1 MPAVTTGSPSQGR
14 DPSTTSSKHNAHHV
28 RTATPLV
35 KHKAHCAQLLYFWN
49 RLRIWWT
56 PGKSQEKAAKMNVFP
71 MLVLLWEIKPWLAL
85 KRLNPCI
92 FHGDFFEDVSIW
104 KWEKWSPSCIF
115 FWGSWP
121 KETRNQW
128 SACAHLRTKCR
139 ARAGGIKGPQWP
151 KDLRTSRNKGP
162 NKPNHQHAKLTSLPE
177 TQKNLGE
184 MQPPHLQITINNHVS
199 LPKPG
204 PSHSCHRHHGQGWTH
219 KWRACVSHVSCCFKS
234 HGFDVAMRVKKLQC
248 QFQEVE
254 KRVTFSYF
262 SKEI

>member
-1 MPAVTTGSPSQGR
+1 MPAVTTGSPNQGR

-56 PGKSQEKAAKMNVFP
+56 PGKSQEKAAKINVFP

-92 FHGDFFEDVSIW
+92 FHGDSLRMFQYENERSGVHGQAYLLD
-104 KWEKWSPSCIF
+104 PSCIL

-128 SACAHLRTKCR
+128 STCAHLRTKCR

-151 KDLRTSRNKGP
+151 KNLRTSRNKGP
-162 NKPNHQHAKLTSLPE
+162 SDQTNQTTN
-177 TQKNLGE
+177 
-184 MQPPHLQITINNHVS
+184 MQN
-199 LPKPG
+199 
-204 PSHSCHRHHGQGWTH
+204 
-219 KWRACVSHVSCCFKS
+219 
-234 HGFDVAMRVKKLQC
+234 
-248 QFQEVE
+248 
-254 KRVTFSYF
+254 
-262 SKEI
+262 